1 LVRAILHYHAHRAHA
16 LPVAFH
22 EQQLLRNV
30 AQNDHKTFSE
40 ASFQDVIDPNVM
52 TSTEYQAA
60 HPRLS
65 KSEPDP
71 DLALS
76 AEFPPQVKSHPPS
89 FRESIAQRSPSA
101 LIAYVRRASIAT
113 FKHEPTETETDASKQ
128 AKYHSLVLG
137 ILLSIASSAVLSL
150 VNVIIKRLPAVS
162 TLEVLT
168 FMAFGIFIGILPA
181 ATDDTEPFGSRRAQ
195 PLLFV
200 RTVLSLCAAILR
212 LLSLSRLS
220 VADAS
225 IVASLTPLMVSL
237 MAFMFLS
244 EPFHWTQ
251 GVAVTCSILGVT
263 FVVKPPF
270 LSGGTSFTIDQ
281 YIGIAYG
288 LGHTVLNGVTTVCI
302 RAIKGVSRK
311 VVVFHYG
318 CLSMLLISVISVVT
332 GQMKIFYEGS
342 QIGYLLLI
350 SHLTFATQMFLT
362 KALQVESASVVVIIK
377 TASDVI
383 FSFLM
388 QATFLSLW
396 PDSFSVL
403 GGGFVVGGVALIGF
417 RKVV

>member
-1 LVRAILHYHAHRAHA
+1 MADWCKPR
-16 LPVAFH
+16 
-22 EQQLLRNV
+22 
-30 AQNDHKTFSE
+30 FSE
-40 ASFQDVIDPNVM
+40 KWLFDALCYQILALQISGQALCGSVVELPGFDVIDPNLM

-71 DLALS
+71 SLALS
-76 AEFPPQVKSHPPS
+76 AELQPQVKSHPPS

-150 VNVIIKRLPAVS
+150 VNVIIKRLPSVS
-162 TLEVLT
+162 TLEILT

-288 LGHTVLNGVTTVCI
+288 LSHTVLNGVTTVCI
-302 RAIKGVSRK
+302 RAIKGVSRR

-332 GQMKIFYEGS
+332 GQMKIFHEGS

-362 KALQVESASVVVIIK
+362 KALQVESARAAKISADAGSPTPRGGALGVDDAVGRAAVFAK
-377 TASDVI
+377 AGPEVPSP
-383 FSFLM
+383 
-388 QATFLSLW
+388 SLR
-396 PDSFSVL
+396 SSL
-403 GGGFVVGGVALIGF
+403 
-417 RKVV
+417 